1 MLPLKLSKGWG
12 EAPRKCRPIPE
23 PDPGYVA
30 VSHSWAQDPA
40 DPFSAAASLV
50 QMTVADWDAQ
60 QAAEAEAARIS
71 VAAPEVMSHGIEVP
85 VLVLTSETN
94 QVGVGV
100 VATDGG
106 DLVTYIEHESPS
118 ITPEE
123 RAARIAAKVRDH
135 NGKKQA
141 AKDGLNGQLQQ
152 RLENLERLLG
162 VRE

>member
-1 MLPLKLSKGWG
+1 
-12 EAPRKCRPIPE
+12 
-23 PDPGYVA
+23 
-30 VSHSWAQDPA
+30 
-40 DPFSAAASLV
+40 
-50 QMTVADWDAQ
+50 
-60 QAAEAEAARIS
+60 
-71 VAAPEVMSHGIEVP
+71 MSHGIEVP